1 MTSRHET
8 IVAALMSALSAHGSQ
23 VIRERELP
31 VHCPANGLI
40 NLLPA
45 DPEEQEEHL
54 GTGVREWDRVLELEV
69 VVQDHDTAQRIVKLD
84 ASLVEIGA
92 LLHGSTLGGLVDY
105 LRLGAPLDADDI
117 PMEGAAS
124 LKGAVVPVTLYYETS
139 NNPMETQT

>member
-1 MTSRHET
+1 MPSRHEAIIAQLMT
-8 IVAALMSALSAHGSQ
+8 ALAPHSSE
-23 VIRERELP
+23 VIREIELP

-45 DPEEQEEHL
+45 DPEEQDEHL
-54 GTGVREWDRVLELEV
+54 GTGVREWNRVLELEV
-69 VVQDHDTAQRIVKLD
+69 VVQDHDTAQRIAKLD

-105 LRLGAPLDADDI
+105 LRLGAPQDADNI

-124 LKGAVVPVTLYYETS
+124 LKGAVIPVTLFYETS